1 MVGSRSHLACSSG
14 SAASAWANVRPS
26 HCPKSSSTRPGS
38 VVTGRLSRS
47 ATAWAVC
54 WQRASGEA
62 TMTVGMS
69 SAVAMRW
76 AARLAC
82 HSPNSV
88 SGGLDRPEYWRRRD
102 MVVCPWRSR
111 SMRVALVVAPFQ
123 VVGAGVSAAVA
134 LLPAASVMG
143 AAMTG
148 VISAMSAISV
158 TSSASSS
165 RVRNP
170 MGWPVAPASM
180 ARLARASA
188 AAFWRRGTQ
197 VNSADWKV
205 RRIFWHLM
213 ASSRMSGCLIFH
225 RPDICSTTS
234 LESMRTLMSVAPSCW
249 AASSPL

>member
-1 MVGSRSHLACSSG
+1 MA
-14 SAASAWANVRPS
+14 
-26 HCPKSSSTRPGS
+26 
-38 VVTGRLSRS
+38 
-47 ATAWAVC
+47 
-54 WQRASGEA
+54 
-62 TMTVGMS
+62 VGMS
-69 SAVAMRW
+69 SAAAIRW

-82 HSPNSV
+82 HSPSSV

-134 LLPAASVMG
+134 LLPAASVIG
-143 AAMTG
+143 VAMVG
-148 VISAMSAISV
+148 VISAMSAVSV
-158 TSSASSS
+158 TSSVASLS

-188 AAFWRRGTQ
+188 AAFCLRGTQ
-197 VNSADWKV
+197 VNSAECKV
-205 RRIFWHLM
+205 RRIFWHLR

-249 AASSPL
+249 ATHSPL